1 MQKCSLLTSYEN
13 FIFCSLL
20 LTMFVKA
27 SKRITMKN
35 YSNKFKVEALWC
47 NNRRL
52 IICSSWSGVGPDQTL
67 LKLQI
72 LILFFGGCFAWDC
85 YLLFPAQ
92 GYWYYKWTAANTHKY
107 KLLFITE
114 YLETFYSGLRYNKH
128 ILNLHPAPTARIVC
142 IKYVFLASPRQKLFI
157 SSL

>member
-1 MQKCSLLTSYEN
+1 MLTSNGIWKFY
-13 FIFCSLL
+13 FLL
-20 LTMFVKA
+20 FTTTMFVKA

-72 LILFFGGCFAWDC
+72 LILFFGGCFASDC
-85 YLLFPAQ
+85 YLLFPLKVTDIINGQ
-92 GYWYYKWTAANTHKY
+92 QRIHTSTNYC
-107 KLLFITE
+107 
-114 YLETFYSGLRYNKH
+114 SS
-128 ILNLHPAPTARIVC
+128 LNIW
-142 IKYVFLASPRQKLFI
+142 KLFI
-157 SSL
+157 LVYDIINISSISIRPRLRG

>member
-1 MQKCSLLTSYEN
+1 MLTSNVIWKFY
-13 FIFCSLL
+13 FLL
-20 LTMFVKA
+20 FTTTMFVKA

-85 YLLFPAQ
+85 YLLFPLKVTDIINGQ
-92 GYWYYKWTAANTHKY
+92 QRIHSHKY
-107 KLLFITE
+107 KLLLITE